1 MEIIAVIL
9 LLVLIAA
16 ALYELRMRKP
26 DQIVLHET
34 PGGVRI
40 RPGRFYAR
48 HFGIPMTRTTHSFTQ
63 TIEAS
68 ARGNLDVRVKLAVTV
83 AASMEHL
90 TALIR
95 IGGWSDDATARAAKE
110 LDVLLLGYVKEFA
123 EGRDID
129 AISSE
134 ALHTHL
140 QQRVKG
146 TASNLGIDVIT
157 ITVTSL
163 EPVNAQI
170 ADALRQREQ
179 ARILEQAE
187 SLQQQAR
194 VAAARTRLKAD
205 EEIAG
210 MESALEMKKFELR
223 ERQLDEES
231 KLSAA
236 RAQHDLQLKKMQLE
250 FEREEMRVLRENPE
264 LLLLT
269 PQAARLAEASQ
280 SLKNAR
286 TVVSLAPTE
295 GGQGA
300 DVLGVFQNLLQGAV
314 AALKQKKE
322 R

>member
-1 MEIIAVIL
+1 MEVFLAILFIALIAV
-9 LLVLIAA
+9 V
-16 ALYELRMRKP
+16 LYEVRLRKP
-26 DQIVLHET
+26 DQIVLRET
-34 PGGVRI
+34 PAGVRV

-48 HFGIPMTRTTHSFTQ
+48 HFGVPMTRTTHSFTQ
-63 TIEAS
+63 AVEAS

-90 TALIR
+90 GALIR

-110 LDVLLLGYVKEFA
+110 LEVLLLGFVKEFA

-129 AISSE
+129 SISSE
-134 ALHTHL
+134 ALHAHL
-140 QQRVKG
+140 QQRVRG
-146 TASNLGIDVIT
+146 IAASLGIDVIT
-157 ITVTSL
+157 LTVTTL
-163 EPVNAQI
+163 EPVNTQI

-187 SLQQQAR
+187 ALQQQAR
-194 VAAARTRLKAD
+194 VAAARTRLTAD
-205 EEIAG
+205 EEIAA
-210 MESALEMKKFELR
+210 MESALETKRFELR
-223 ERQLDEES
+223 ERHLAEES
-231 KLSAA
+231 RLSAA
-236 RAQHDLQLKKMQLE
+236 RAQHDLRLKRMQLE
-250 FEREEMRVLRENPE
+250 FEKEEMGVLRENPE

-286 TVVSLAPTE
+286 TVVSLSPPD
-295 GGQGA
+295 GGQA
-300 DVLGVFQNLLQGAV
+300 PDVIGVFQNLLQGAV

>member
-1 MEIIAVIL
+1 MEIIALIL
-9 LLVLIAA
+9 VVLLVAA
-16 ALYELRMRKP
+16 AAYEIRLRKP
-26 DQIVLHET
+26 DQTVLHET
-34 PGGVRI
+34 PGGIRV

-63 TIEAS
+63 TVEAS

-83 AASMEHL
+83 AASMENL
-90 TALIR
+90 TALVR

-110 LDVLLLGYVKEFA
+110 LEVLLLGFVKEFA

-134 ALHTHL
+134 ALHAHL
-140 QQRVKG
+140 LQRG
-146 TASNLGIDVIT
+146 QGIAANLGIDVIT
-157 ITVTSL
+157 LTVTSL

-187 SLQQQAR
+187 ALQQQAR
-194 VAAARTRLKAD
+194 VAASRTRLRAE
-205 EEIAG
+205 EEIAA
-210 MESALEMKKFELR
+210 MESSLETKKHELR
-223 ERQLDEES
+223 ERRLAEES
-231 KLSAA
+231 KLNAA
-236 RAQHDLQLKKMQLE
+236 RADHDLKLKKMQLE
-250 FEREEMRVLRENPE
+250 FEKEEMRVLRENPE

-286 TVVSLAPTE
+286 TVVSLASPE
-295 GGQGA
+295 GGQGT
-300 DVLGVFQNLLQGAV
+300 DVIGVFQNLLQGAV

-322 R
+322 H

>member
-1 MEIIAVIL
+1 MEIV
-9 LLVLIAA
+9 LLVLIVLVVAA
-16 ALYELRMRKP
+16 AAYEIRLRRP
-26 DQIVLHET
+26 DVIVIQET
-34 PGGVRI
+34 PRGIRI
-40 RPGRFYAR
+40 RPGRLYAR
-48 HFGIPMTRTTHSFTQ
+48 HAGVPMTRTTHSFGQ

-83 AASMEHL
+83 SASVEHL
-90 TALIR
+90 TELVR

-110 LDVLLLGYVKEFA
+110 LEVLLLGFVKEFA

-134 ALHTHL
+134 ALHAHL
-140 QQRVKG
+140 LQRAKETSG
-146 TASNLGIDVIT
+146 NLGIDIIT
-157 ITVTSL
+157 LTVTSL
-163 EPVNAQI
+163 EPVNGQI

-194 VAAARTRLKAD
+194 VAAARARLKAD
-205 EEIAG
+205 EEIAA
-210 MESALEMKKFELR
+210 MESALESRKFEMR
-223 ERQLDEES
+223 ERQMREES

-236 RAQHDLQLKKMQLE
+236 RADHDLRLKKMHLE
-250 FEREEMRVLRENPE
+250 FEQEEMRVLRESPE

-286 TVVSLAPTE
+286 TVVTLASPE
-295 GGQGA
+295 GAQGS
-300 DVLGVFQNLLQGAV
+300 DVVGVFQNLLQAAV

>member
-1 MEIIAVIL
+1 MEIILVVLVAIAIAV
-9 LLVLIAA
+9 V
-16 ALYELRMRKP
+16 LYEIRLRKP

-34 PGGVRI
+34 PGGIRI
-40 RPGRFYAR
+40 RPGRLYAR

-68 ARGNLDVRVKLAVTV
+68 ARGNLDVRVKIAVTV

-90 TALIR
+90 TALVR

-110 LDVLLLGYVKEFA
+110 LEVLLVGYVKEFA

-129 AISSE
+129 SISSE
-134 ALHTHL
+134 ALHAHL

-146 TASNLGIDVIT
+146 TAANLGVDIIT
-157 ITVTSL
+157 LTVTSL
-163 EPVNAQI
+163 EPVNTQI

-194 VAAARTRLKAD
+194 VAAARTRLKAE

-223 ERQLDEES
+223 ERQLGEES
-231 KLSAA
+231 RLSAA
-236 RAQHDLQLKKMQLE
+236 RAEHDVRLKKMQLE
-250 FEREEMRVLRENPE
+250 FEKEEMRVLRENPE

-286 TVVSLAPTE
+286 TVVSLAAPE
-295 GGQGA
+295 GGQGT
-300 DVLGVFQNLLQGAV
+300 DVIGVFQNLLQGAV
-314 AALKQKKE
+314 SALKQKKE
-322 R
+322 H

>member
-1 MEIIAVIL
+1 MEIILVIL
-9 LLVLIAA
+9 VVLLVAGAA
-16 ALYELRMRKP
+16 YEIRLRKP
-26 DQIVLHET
+26 DQTVLHET
-34 PGGVRI
+34 PQGIRV

-63 TIEAS
+63 TVEAS

-83 AASMEHL
+83 AASMENL
-90 TALIR
+90 TALVR

-110 LDVLLLGYVKEFA
+110 LEVLLLGFVKEFV

-134 ALHTHL
+134 ALHAHL
-140 QQRVKG
+140 LQRG
-146 TASNLGIDVIT
+146 QGIAANLGVDVIT
-157 ITVTSL
+157 LTVTSL

-187 SLQQQAR
+187 ALQQQAR
-194 VAAARTRLKAD
+194 VAASRTRLRAE
-205 EEIAG
+205 EEIAA
-210 MESALEMKKFELR
+210 MESSLETKKHELR
-223 ERQLDEES
+223 ERRLAEES
-231 KLSAA
+231 KLNAA
-236 RAQHDLQLKKMQLE
+236 RADHDLKLKKMQLE
-250 FEREEMRVLRENPE
+250 FEKEEMRVLRESPE

-286 TVVSLAPTE
+286 TVVSLAAPE
-295 GGQGA
+295 GGQGT
-300 DVLGVFQNLLQGAV
+300 DVIGVFQNLLQGAV

-322 R
+322 H

>member
-1 MEIIAVIL
+1 METI
-9 LLVLIAA
+9 LLVLAVLVIAV
-16 ALYELRMRKP
+16 ALYEIRLRKP

-34 PGGVRI
+34 PGGVRV
-40 RPGRFYAR
+40 RPGRFYPR
-48 HFGIPMTRTTHSFTQ
+48 HLGIPMTRTTHSFTQ

-68 ARGNLDVRVKLAVTV
+68 VRGNLDVRVKLAVTV

-110 LDVLLLGYVKEFA
+110 LEVLLLGFVKEFA

-134 ALHTHL
+134 ALHAHL
-140 QQRVKG
+140 IQRVKG

-157 ITVTSL
+157 LTVTSL

-194 VAAARTRLKAD
+194 VAAARARLKAE
-205 EEIAG
+205 EEIAA
-210 MESALEMKKFELR
+210 MDNSLEMKRFGLR
-223 ERQLDEES
+223 KQQLDEES
-231 KLSAA
+231 RLSSA
-236 RAQHDLQLKKMQLE
+236 RAEHDLKLKKMQLE
-250 FEREEMRVLRENPE
+250 FEKEEMRVLRENPE

-286 TVVSLAPTE
+286 TVVSLASPE
-295 GGQGA
+295 GGQGT
-300 DVLGVFQNLLQGAV
+300 DVIGVFQNLLQTAV

-322 R
+322 H

>member
-1 MEIIAVIL
+1 
-9 LLVLIAA
+9 
-16 ALYELRMRKP
+16 
-26 DQIVLHET
+26 
-34 PGGVRI
+34 
-40 RPGRFYAR
+40 
-48 HFGIPMTRTTHSFTQ
+48 MTRTTHSFTQ
-63 TIEAS
+63 TIEAA

-110 LDVLLLGYVKEFA
+110 LDVLLLGFVKEFA

-129 AISSE
+129 GISSE

-146 TASNLGIDVIT
+146 TAANLGIDVIT
-157 ITVTSL
+157 LTVTSL
-163 EPVNAQI
+163 EPVNTQI

-194 VAAARTRLKAD
+194 VAAARTRLKAE

-210 MESALEMKKFELR
+210 MESALETKKFELR
-223 ERQLDEES
+223 GRQLAEES

-236 RAQHDLQLKKMQLE
+236 RAEHDLQLKKKQLE
-250 FEREEMRVLRENPE
+250 FEKEEMRVLRENPE

-286 TVVSLAPTE
+286 TVVSLASPE
-295 GGQGA
+295 GGPGT
-300 DVLGVFQNLLQGAV
+300 DVIGVFQSLLQGAV
-314 AALKQKKE
+314 SALKQKRE
-322 R
+322 H

>member
-1 MEIIAVIL
+1 MEIILVIL
-9 LLVLIAA
+9 VVLLVAGAA
-16 ALYELRMRKP
+16 YEIRLRKP
-26 DQIVLHET
+26 DQTVLHET
-34 PGGVRI
+34 PQGIRV

-63 TIEAS
+63 TVEAS

-83 AASMEHL
+83 AASMENL
-90 TALIR
+90 TALVR

-110 LDVLLLGYVKEFA
+110 LEVLLLGFVKEFA

-134 ALHTHL
+134 ALHAHL
-140 QQRVKG
+140 LQRG
-146 TASNLGIDVIT
+146 QGIAANLGVDVIT
-157 ITVTSL
+157 LTVTSL

-187 SLQQQAR
+187 ALQQQAR
-194 VAAARTRLKAD
+194 VAASRTRLRAE
-205 EEIAG
+205 EEIAA
-210 MESALEMKKFELR
+210 MESSLETKKHELR
-223 ERQLDEES
+223 ERRLAEES
-231 KLSAA
+231 KLNAA
-236 RAQHDLQLKKMQLE
+236 RADHDLKLKKMQLE
-250 FEREEMRVLRENPE
+250 FEKEEMRVLRESPE

-286 TVVSLAPTE
+286 TVVSLAAPE
-295 GGQGA
+295 GGQGT
-300 DVLGVFQNLLQGAV
+300 DVIGVFQNLLQGAV

-322 R
+322 H